1 MQNKKYVKVGQQ
13 LPNNNLKSCKWQIEL
28 VYCNKSLFTHW
39 RRGANST
46 QPTLVAFRYTSVET
60 LDRYA
65 TNVKGICGSLC
76 ATGWT
81 HICTSC
87 CPSRCISRSQVG
99 HKQEQNLHG
108 HRASWIHMTTASS
121 NLANPLSLNFPISN
135 VCPESVPPQ
144 LSGIEKSSERKMV
157 LETTHM
163 SRSKV
168 WSALDIKTVEKWR
181 ERARFR
187 APPTWGSHS
196 LLDSRLLPHPHNLSY
211 LLSLCMCVD
220 GSLYL
225 FYYSLSASAS
235 VSLLVA
241 YLLPLLSLPLLKSC
255 LSLCFC
261 D

>member
-1 MQNKKYVKVGQQ
+1 
-13 LPNNNLKSCKWQIEL
+13 
-28 VYCNKSLFTHW
+28 
-39 RRGANST
+39 
-46 QPTLVAFRYTSVET
+46 
-60 LDRYA
+60 
-65 TNVKGICGSLC
+65 
-76 ATGWT
+76 
-81 HICTSC
+81 
-87 CPSRCISRSQVG
+87 
-99 HKQEQNLHG
+99 
-108 HRASWIHMTTASS
+108 
-121 NLANPLSLNFPISN
+121 
-135 VCPESVPPQ
+135 
-144 LSGIEKSSERKMV
+144 MV